1 MVKRRAAAASLD
13 RVFRALASE
22 PRREMLRQVATVQRT
37 VTELAESF
45 DMSLAAVSKH
55 VRVLEDARLVRQ
67 TRAGRLHWCRLNPQ
81 ALEPARASIDEVRMF
96 WNQQLDGL
104 EGFLVGRSDA
114 QPSGARTRK
123 RGRS

>member
-1 MVKRRAAAASLD
+1 MVERLDTAVSLD

-22 PRREMLRQVATVQRT
+22 PRREMLRQVAARQRT
-37 VTELAESF
+37 VTELAERF

-67 TRAGRLHWCRLNPQ
+67 TREGRRHWCRLNPQ
-81 ALEPARASIDEVRMF
+81 ALESARASLDELRMF
-96 WNQQLDGL
+96 WNTQLDGL
-104 EGFLVGRSDA
+104 ERFLVARA
-114 QPSGARTRK
+114 KARPSGSRMRK